1 MPNVSLWNSKR
12 GTASSSAGAV
22 HQLVPRLA
30 WGDAVGNQVRYLRNL
45 LRGWGYASEIYAE
58 QWDEA
63 CRDEVRPALDYARD
77 AGRDT
82 ALLVHHSFESRLVPL
97 VAKAKGRKALLYHNV
112 TPERFFEGTDR
123 HVARG
128 CMLAREELL
137 QLREHVTHA
146 WAYSHFS
153 VEELSAAGYPDAS
166 VLPFA
171 VDWNA
176 FNVPPDPALREQVE
190 DGCANV
196 LFVGRTVPSKRLED
210 VLRVFT
216 AYQRLYQPK
225 SRLLVAGTL
234 YSSAPYDA
242 SVLALREQ
250 LGPDRVVFLGR
261 VDAAQ
266 LSACF
271 ASATAY
277 LSMSRHEGFGV
288 PLLEAMYRGVPVVAY
303 GAAAVPET
311 MGGAGLT
318 TLSDDPAQVAGL
330 LAVLERDPA
339 LRSRVVEAQ
348 RQRLASLDQ
357 QSVAQ
362 RVREALMPFLQGN
375 ASPARPPASPAVTVV
390 CPGFDA
396 APDAPMSQLARAVVD
411 RLPDASLWT
420 VRRQVMPLQ
429 LAPSDE
435 RDGVTRVR
443 RFTPDEPCF
452 GLDGVSPPSSSLET
466 GVRCAPGPLLFAG
479 AGEEVARRTV
489 SRLPPDMRVAGIWEP
504 RRAPDAGVKQVLG
517 KRQWELT
524 PGRDLTSL
532 AAELARELDVGG
544 HPHAR

>member
-1 MPNVSLWNSKR
+1 MANVSLWNSKR

-30 WGDAVGNQVRYLRNL
+30 WGDAVGNQVRYLRDL

-63 CRDEVRPALDYARD
+63 CRDDVRPALEYARD

-97 VAKAKGRKALLYHNV
+97 V
-112 TPERFFEGTDR
+112 PERFFEGTDR

-153 VEELSAAGYPDAS
+153 VEELSAAGFPDAS

-176 FNVPPDPALREQVE
+176 FNVPPDAALREQVA

-250 LGPDRVVFLGR
+250 LGPDRVMFLGR

-318 TLSDDPAQVAGL
+318 TLSDDPSQVAGL

-357 QSVAQ
+357 RSVAQ
-362 RVREALMPFLQGN
+362 RVREALMPFIQGD
-375 ASPARPPASPAVTVV
+375 APPARPPAGPAVTVV

-396 APDAPMSQLARAVVD
+396 APDAPMSRLARAVVD
-411 RLPDASLWT
+411 RLPDAGLWT
-420 VRRQVMPLQ
+420 VRRQVLPLQ
-429 LAPSDE
+429 LAPLDE
-435 RDGVTRVR
+435 REGVTRVR
-443 RFTPDEPCF
+443 RFTPDEPTF
-452 GLDGVSPPSSSLET
+452 GVDGLSPPSSSLET
-466 GVRCAPGPLLFAG
+466 GVRCASGPLLFAG

-489 SRLPPDMRVAGIWEP
+489 SRLPADSRVAGVWEP
-504 RRAPDAGVKQVLG
+504 RRAPDAGVRQVLG
-517 KRQWELT
+517 TRLWELT